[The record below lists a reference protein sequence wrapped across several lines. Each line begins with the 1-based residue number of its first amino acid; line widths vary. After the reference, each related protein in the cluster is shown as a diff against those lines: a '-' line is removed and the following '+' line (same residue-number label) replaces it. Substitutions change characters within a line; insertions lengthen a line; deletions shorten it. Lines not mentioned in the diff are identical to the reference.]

1 MTYFY
6 YKTNTWGN
14 SDQQVSEETRQTWE
28 FFAKKKNWRIV
39 QLPNGYYQTEYKDI
53 DCPCDPEKDECC
65 EKWND
70 VTRRETIEGAESAID
85 ASVEHYSKKI
95 EFLNG
100 PKVVKTFK

>member
-14 SDQQVSEETRQTWE
+14 SDQQVSEDTRQTWE
-28 FFAKKKNWRIV
+28 FFAQKKNWRIV

-70 VTRRETIEGAESAID
+70 VTRRETIEAAEAAID
-85 ASVEHYSKKI
+85 ASIEHYKKR
-95 EFLNG
+95 LDYAKG

>member
-70 VTRRETIEGAESAID
+70 VTRRETIEAAEAAID
-85 ASVEHYSKKI
+85 ASIEHYKKR
-95 EFLNG
+95 LDYAKG

>member
-14 SDQQVSEETRQTWE
+14 SDQQVSEDTRQTWE

-70 VTRRETIEGAESAID
+70 VTRRETIEAAEAAID
-85 ASVEHYSKKI
+85 ASIEHYKKR
-95 EFLNG
+95 LDYAKG